1 MATRWR
7 RCARA
12 GTLAPV
18 NPTPTPQLPRAEDR
32 LLELVAQSARGPR
45 RDGLFALWLLLR
57 VLQDLQSPAPCPER
71 LHRRRVAALER
82 RLATVTLPAPFRRAV
97 TSAMAALA
105 DPATANPAVI
115 LAQLVAP
122 VRESVNAE
130 AGELVEAL
138 SAQR

>member
-1 MATRWR
+1 
-7 RCARA
+7 
-12 GTLAPV
+12 LAPV
-18 NPTPTPQLPRAEDR
+18 NPATVAEDARADDR
-32 LLELVAQSARGPR
+32 LLELVAASVRGPR

-57 VLQDLQSPAPCPER
+57 VLVDLRLTPYPER
-71 LHRRRVAALER
+71 LQRRRIAALEQ
-82 RLATVTLPAPFRRAV
+82 RLSTFTLPAPFRRAV

-130 AGELVEAL
+130 AGEVVEAL
-138 SAQR
+138 SAKR

>member
-1 MATRWR
+1 
-7 RCARA
+7 
-12 GTLAPV
+12 LAPV
-18 NPTPTPQLPRAEDR
+18 NPATVAEDARAEDR
-32 LLELVAQSARGPR
+32 LLELVAASVRGPR

-57 VLQDLQSPAPCPER
+57 VLVDLRLTPYPER
-71 LHRRRVAALER
+71 LQRRRIAALEQ
-82 RLATVTLPAPFRRAV
+82 RLSTFTLPAPFRRAV

-130 AGELVEAL
+130 AGEVVEAL
-138 SAQR
+138 SAKR

>member
-1 MATRWR
+1 MAPV
-7 RCARA
+7 
-12 GTLAPV
+12 TLATIAEHARV
-18 NPTPTPQLPRAEDR
+18 EDR
-32 LLELVAQSARGPR
+32 LLELVAGSARGPR

-57 VLQDLQSPAPCPER
+57 VLHDLRMAPYPER
-71 LHRRRVAALER
+71 LQRRRVAALER
-82 RLATVTLPAPFRRAV
+82 RLSTFTLPAPFRRAV

-130 AGELVEAL
+130 AGELVGELA
-138 SAQR
+138 RG

>member
-1 MATRWR
+1 MNPATV
-7 RCARA
+7 AEDA
-12 GTLAPV
+12 
-18 NPTPTPQLPRAEDR
+18 RAEDR
-32 LLELVAQSARGPR
+32 LLELVAASVRGPR

-57 VLQDLQSPAPCPER
+57 VLVDLRLTPYPER
-71 LHRRRVAALER
+71 LQRRRIAALEQ
-82 RLATVTLPAPFRRAV
+82 RLSTFTLPAPFRRAV

-130 AGELVEAL
+130 AGEVVEAL
-138 SAQR
+138 SAKR

>member
-1 MATRWR
+1 M
-7 RCARA
+7 
-12 GTLAPV
+12 APV
-18 NPTPTPQLPRAEDR
+18 NPATVAEDARAEDR
-32 LLELVAQSARGPR
+32 LLELVAASVRGPR

-57 VLQDLQSPAPCPER
+57 VLVDLRLTPYPER
-71 LHRRRVAALER
+71 LQRRRIAALEQ
-82 RLATVTLPAPFRRAV
+82 RLSTFTLPAPFRRAV

-130 AGELVEAL
+130 AGEVVEAL
-138 SAQR
+138 SAKR

>member
-1 MATRWR
+1 
-7 RCARA
+7 
-12 GTLAPV
+12 LAPV
-18 NPTPTPQLPRAEDR
+18 NPSATPQPARPEDQ
-32 LLELVAQSARGPR
+32 LLVLVAGSARGPR

-57 VLQDLQSPAPCPER
+57 VLQDMRLAPYPDRLQ
-71 LHRRRVAALER
+71 RRRVAALER
-82 RLATVTLPAPFRRAV
+82 RLASVTLPAPFRRAV

-130 AGELVEAL
+130 AGELVEGLGLKA
-138 SAQR
+138 